1 MKVDISKA
9 LSILARMIY
18 DMGFFKS
25 FALSEV
31 QGSIGFKSF

>member
-25 FALSEV
+25 FTLAEV